1 MMFRFKLVHD
11 NYEMLHYVVDTET
24 TDRSKKV
31 RYECKS
37 ESEAIK
43 VCDLLNEVD
52 RELKQ
57 ELIRQL
63 ENN

>member
-1 MMFRFKLVHD
+1 MFRFKLVHD

-37 ESEAIK
+37 
-43 VCDLLNEVD
+43 
-52 RELKQ
+52 
-57 ELIRQL
+57 
-63 ENN
+63 